1 MAVIRQK
8 TQIFNQPVGVVRA
21 DAGGAQVGE
30 AISNAASRISQLAY
44 REAAQNAEAAGK
56 KAAQSQPSDKIIAID
71 PTTNMPVAYTPPA
84 SFGTIA
90 ARSYQNMIDRR
101 FEESILSE
109 FAAKGSEFASSSSS
123 ADQYKSRISN
133 YIQEMYNSEGEATPY
148 SRYIEEAGKE
158 YVASTYASLA
168 KKQAEAAKKALINQ
182 QLMAGYLDEKKL
194 VNLIGAGASDEDIT
208 SLANS
213 LRSRYLDLKNTDSMT
228 FKQWRSA
235 NDRIDGLEGLYANNN
250 LIKIYSTLSPS
261 DQSLF
266 KLGLTNPNIMSSLAN
281 KLATFAPDV
290 IGSNDLEKLALEAKT
305 TTSIPTLLAGL
316 DSFASIADEYVEH
329 QSNKFLSEVGPTIS
343 ASFTVEDIKDI
354 ILNIDDLDVRQEVA
368 TELFT
373 NWVEKN
379 LDAAGKKASDI
390 DIISEALLDESSPDY
405 QAIAD
410 LIGGDQGESVATQ
423 IQGMTQEQRSNLATE
438 ISERRAALTRMESKA
453 DLEEEN
459 RLRQSLI
466 DFKDSTDLNASFQS
480 ALSSI
485 EASGLDEATQQTLI
499 TAAKENFALQS
510 RIKADRIQ
518 LSTVDLKELKDAIT
532 QEKTNLTGNAKQ
544 AYNLL
549 REAYKFDPASTS
561 AYLDRKLTAS
571 TNQNNRYINGVR
583 IDAIE
588 SNISDV
594 SPDEL
599 AFYDKQL
606 FEGVVITASNMFD
619 FPQIVDS
626 LNQGVVLPSAKVAL
640 ESALTSNNEEN
651 LNAGIQTFERYSN
664 SEAVTEDGR
673 RTDFD
678 IIRKNLSPESYA
690 LYSAISQSARAEGV
704 EPLAIALEFR
714 NYDGNIDADIK
725 TDLELPKNANIGRAL
740 DAYPMSDNYKKEILA
755 MLRMQKVRGNV
766 ITEDSISS
774 IIDSYTSSMRTDP
787 DVIGSYIGDNTV
799 YARNNFFA
807 DSEITAHREEITNLL
822 ADSGLFNDLL
832 KGGTALDS
840 AAAGFANIVGGNLLL
855 TSRAIVEEFTSGVG
869 ASEKLS
875 DRDRLRRGLQALN
888 IELSYKPVVSSFNQ
902 GQPMY
907 EVGYINDYGG
917 FEPIIVNDTALTL
930 EKPRVQADRKA
941 DMRFQSLNNL
951 QVAFKSDAPD
961 GSKVIAEINYKAT
974 LDHMT
979 EEMFLSDVNRIRRFN
994 KILGDDDMALNI
1006 FRAKKESYNALSNA
1020 LQIELTEPNQ

>member
-8 TQIFNQPVGVVRA
+8 TQIFNQPVGVVRT
-21 DAGGAQVGE
+21 DAGAAQVGQ
-30 AISNAASRISQLAY
+30 AISDAASRISQLAY
-44 REAAQNAEAAGK
+44 REAAINAEKAGQQ
-56 KAAQSQPSDKIIAID
+56 AAQSQPSDKIIAID
-71 PTTNMPVAYTPPA
+71 PDTNMPVAYAPPA
-84 SFGTIA
+84 SFGSIA

-101 FEESILSE
+101 FEESILDE
-109 FAAKGSEFASSSSS
+109 FALKGSEFAASSST
-123 ADQYKSRISN
+123 ADQYKTRITK

-148 SRYIEEAGKE
+148 SRYIQEAGSE

-168 KKQAEAAKKALINQ
+168 KKEAEAAKKALKDQ
-182 QLMAGYLDEKKL
+182 QLMSGYLDEKKL
-194 VNLIGAGASDEDIT
+194 ANLVASGGSNEEI
-208 SLANS
+208 LALSNS
-213 LRSRYLDLKNTDSMT
+213 LRAKYLDLKNTDNMT
-228 FKQWRSA
+228 FASWKSA
-235 NDRIDGLEGLYANNN
+235 NDRIDGLQGLSANNN
-250 LIKIYSTLSPS
+250 LVDIYSTLSPS
-261 DQSLF
+261 DQSMF
-266 KLGLTNPNIMSSLAN
+266 KLGLTNPTIMAQLADKIDNNSLED
-281 KLATFAPDV
+281 LA
-290 IGSNDLEKLALEAKT
+290 IEAKT

-316 DSFASIADEYVEH
+316 DSFASLSKEYVQNEV
-329 QSNKFLSEVGPTIS
+329 SNIVSELAPTIS
-343 ASFTVEDIKDI
+343 ASKTVADISTMILKIED
-354 ILNIDDLDVRQEVA
+354 DDVA
-368 TELFT
+368 EQVGTELFSI
-373 NWVEKN
+373 WIEKN
-379 LDAAGKKASDI
+379 LDVAGKKASDL
-390 DIISEALLDESSPDY
+390 DIIFEALQNEASPDY

-410 LIGGDQGESVATQ
+410 LIGGDRDEFGRSHGDIVAGM
-423 IQGMTQEQRSNLATE
+423 IQMMTQKQRSNLASE
-438 ISERRAALTRMESKA
+438 ISDRRAALSRMENAA
-453 DLEEEN
+453 DLEKEN

-466 DFKDSTDLNASFQS
+466 DFQNATDLNASFQS
-480 ALSSI
+480 ALSNI
-485 EASGLDEATQQTLI
+485 EASGLDETTQQTLI
-499 TAAKENFALQS
+499 TAARENFALQS
-510 RIKADRIQ
+510 RVRADRIQ
-518 LSTVDLKELKDAIT
+518 LTTVDLEELKDAVT
-532 QEKTNLTGNAKQ
+532 QEETNLTGNAKQ
-544 AYNLL
+544 AYELL

-561 AYLDRKLTAS
+561 AYLDRKLKAS

-606 FEGVVITASNMFD
+606 FEGVVMTASNMFD

-651 LNAGIQTFERYSN
+651 LNAGIQAFERYSN
-664 SEAVTEDGR
+664 LEAVTEDGR
-673 RTDFD
+673 RTGLD
-678 IIRKNLSPESYA
+678 IMRKNLSPESYA

-755 MLRMQKVRGNV
+755 MLRMQKVRGNI

-774 IIDSYTSSMRTDP
+774 IIDSYTSKMRTDP
-787 DVIGSYIGDNTV
+787 NVIGSYIGDSTV

-807 DSEITAHREEITNLL
+807 DSEITAHREKITDLL

-840 AAAGFANIVGGNLLL
+840 AAAGFANIFGGNLLL
-855 TSRAIVEEFTSGVG
+855 TSKAIVEEFTSGVG

-888 IELSYKPVVSSFNQ
+888 IELTYKPVVSSFNQ

-907 EVGYINDYGG
+907 ELGYINDYGG

-930 EKPRVQADRKA
+930 EKPRVQVDRKA

-951 QVAFKSDAPD
+951 QVAFKADAPAGD
-961 GSKVIAEINYKAT
+961 KVIAEITYKAT

-979 EEMFLSDVNRIRRFN
+979 EEMFLSDVNRIKRFN
-994 KILGDDDMALNI
+994 RILGDDDMALNI
-1006 FRAKKESYNALSNA
+1006 FRSKRKEYNALSNP
-1020 LQIELTEPNQ
+1020 LQIEMTEPNQ

>member
-1 MAVIRQK
+1 MAVIRQR
-8 TQIFNQPVGVVRA
+8 TQVFNQPVGVVRT
-21 DAGGAQVGE
+21 DAGSSQVGE
-30 AISNAASRISQLAY
+30 AISSAAVRISQLAY
-44 REAAQNAEAAGK
+44 REAAQNAEKAGQQAAK
-56 KAAQSQPSDKIIAID
+56 SQPSDKIIAID
-71 PTTNMPVAYTPPA
+71 PSTNMPVAYTPPA
-84 SFGTIA
+84 SFGSIA
-90 ARSYQNMIDRR
+90 AKSYQNMIDRR
-101 FEESILSE
+101 FEESILNE
-109 FAAKGSEFASSSSS
+109 FASKGSEFASSSQT
-123 ADQYKSRISN
+123 ADQYKTRMTN

-148 SRYIEEAGKE
+148 SRYIQEAGSE

-168 KKQAEAAKKALINQ
+168 KKQAEAAKKALKDQ
-182 QLMAGYLDEKKL
+182 QLMSGYLDERKL
-194 VNLIGAGASDEDIT
+194 ANLVSEGASNQDI
-208 SLANS
+208 LALSNS
-213 LRSRYLDLKNTDSMT
+213 IRAKYLDLKNTNNMT
-228 FKQWRSA
+228 FASWRSA
-235 NDRIDGLEGLYANNN
+235 NERIDGLQGLSANNN
-250 LIKIYSTLSPS
+250 LVNIYSTLSPS
-261 DQSLF
+261 DQSMF
-266 KLGLTNPNIMSSLAN
+266 KLGLTNPRIMSELADKIEHN
-281 KLATFAPDV
+281 
-290 IGSNDLEKLALEAKT
+290 NLEALAIEAKI
-305 TTSIPTLLAGL
+305 TTSIPTLIAGL
-316 DSFASIADEYVEH
+316 DSFASISEEYVKN
-329 QSNKFLSEVGPTIS
+329 QVSNIVSEFAPTIS
-343 ASFTVEDIKDI
+343 ASITVTDIQGMV
-354 ILNIDDLDVRQEVA
+354 LNIEDKDVQKEVA
-368 TELFT
+368 RELFT
-373 NWVEKN
+373 DWVEKN
-379 LDAAGKKASDI
+379 LDAAGKKSSDL
-390 DIISEALLDESSPDY
+390 DIMSEALQNEASPDY

-410 LIGGDQGESVATQ
+410 LIGGKQGESVASQ
-423 IQGMTQEQRSNLATE
+423 IQGMTQQQRSDLASE
-438 ISERRAALTRMESKA
+438 IIDRRAALSRMESAA
-453 DLEEEN
+453 DLKKEN
-459 RLRQSLI
+459 RLRQSIL
-466 DFKDSTDLNASFQS
+466 DSFELEADLNTSFQS
-480 ALSSI
+480 VLSNI
-485 EASGLDEATQQTLI
+485 EISGLDETTQQTLRNV
-499 TAAKENFALQS
+499 ARENFAFQS
-510 RIKADRIQ
+510 RVRADRIQ
-518 LSTVDLKELKDAIT
+518 LTTLDLEELKDAIT

-544 AYNLL
+544 AYELL

-588 SNISDV
+588 SNLADV

-606 FEGVVITASNMFD
+606 FGDVIVTASNMFD
-619 FPQIVDS
+619 FPQIVDG

-651 LNAGIQTFERYSN
+651 LNAGIQAFERYSN
-664 SEAVTEDGR
+664 LEAVTEDGR
-673 RTDFD
+673 RTGLD
-678 IIRKNLSPESYA
+678 IMRKNLSPESYA

-740 DAYPMSDNYKKEILA
+740 DAYPMSANYKKEILA

-774 IIDSYTSSMRTDP
+774 IIDSYTSKMRTDP
-787 DVIGSYIGDNTV
+787 NVIGSYIGDNTV

-807 DSEITAHREEITNLL
+807 DSEITAHREEITNLI

-840 AAAGFANIVGGNLLL
+840 AAAGFANIIGGNLLL

-869 ASEKLS
+869 ASEKLN

-888 IELSYKPVVSSFNQ
+888 IELSYKPVVSAFNQ

-917 FEPIIVNDTALTL
+917 FEPIIVNDIALTL
-930 EKPRVQADRKA
+930 EKPQIQVDRKA

-951 QVAFKSDAPD
+951 QVAFKSDAPA

-979 EEMFLSDVNRIRRFN
+979 EEVFLSDVNRIRRFN

-1006 FRAKKESYNALSNA
+1006 FRSKRKEYNALSNPW
-1020 LQIELTEPNQ
+1020 QIEMTEPNQ

>member
-8 TQIFNQPVGVVRA
+8 TQVFNQSVGVVRT
-21 DAGGAQVGE
+21 DAGAAQVGQ
-30 AISNAASRISQLAY
+30 AISNTASRISQLAY
-44 REAAQNAEAAGK
+44 REAAINAEKAGQQAA
-56 KAAQSQPSDKIIAID
+56 KAQPSDKLIVID
-71 PTTNMPVAYTPPA
+71 PDTNMPVAYTPPA
-84 SFGTIA
+84 SFGSIA

-101 FEESILSE
+101 FEEAILNE
-109 FAAKGSEFASSSSS
+109 FASKGSEFASSSST
-123 ADQYKSRISN
+123 ADQYKNRMTN
-133 YIQEMYNSEGEATPY
+133 YIQEMYNSEGEATAY
-148 SRYIEEAGKE
+148 STYIKEAGSE

-168 KKQAEAAKKALINQ
+168 KKQAEAAKKALTNQ
-182 QLMAGYLDEKKL
+182 QLMSGYLDEKKL
-194 VNLIGAGASDEDIT
+194 ANLIAAGGSDEDILGL
-208 SLANS
+208 SNS
-213 LRSRYLDLKNTDSMT
+213 LRAKYLDLKNTNSMT
-228 FKQWRSA
+228 FASWKSA
-235 NDRIDGLEGLYANNN
+235 NDRIDGLQGLSANNN
-250 LIKIYSTLSPS
+250 LIDIYSTLSS
-261 DQSLF
+261 SEQSMF
-266 KLGLTNPNIMSSLAN
+266 KLGLTNPTIMARLADKIDN
-281 KLATFAPDV
+281 NNLEALAVA
-290 IGSNDLEKLALEAKT
+290 AKT

-316 DSFASIADEYVEH
+316 DSFASISEEYVE
-329 QSNKFLSEVGPTIS
+329 SEVGNYISELAPTIS
-343 ASFTVEDIKDI
+343 ASITVEDIQGMV
-354 ILNIDDLDVRQEVA
+354 LNIEDKDVQKEV
-368 TELFT
+368 TRELFT
-373 NWVEKN
+373 DWIEKN
-379 LDAAGKKASDI
+379 LDAAGKKSSDL
-390 DIISEALLDESSPDY
+390 DIMSEALQNEASPDY

-410 LIGGDQGESVATQ
+410 LIGGTQGESVASQ
-423 IQGMTQEQRSNLATE
+423 IQGMTQQQRSDLASE
-438 ISERRAALTRMESKA
+438 ISDRRAALSRMEGVA
-453 DLEEEN
+453 DLEKEN

-466 DFKDSTDLNASFQS
+466 DFQKSTDLNASFQS
-480 ALSSI
+480 ALSNI
-485 EASGLDEATQQTLI
+485 EASGLDETTQQTLI
-499 TAAKENFALQS
+499 TLARQNFALQT
-510 RIKADRIQ
+510 RVRADKIQ
-518 LSTVDLKELKDAIT
+518 LTTVDLEELEDAIT
-532 QEKTNLTGNAKQ
+532 QEETNLTGNAKD
-544 AYNLL
+544 AYDLL

-561 AYLDRKLTAS
+561 VYLEKRLKAA

-588 SNISDV
+588 SNLADV

-606 FEGVVITASNMFD
+606 FGDVIVTARTMFD
-619 FPQIVDS
+619 FPQIVDG
-626 LNQGVVLPSAKVAL
+626 LNQGVVLPSARVAL
-640 ESALTSNNEEN
+640 ESALTSNNEDN
-651 LNAGIQTFERYSN
+651 LNAGIQTFERYSDL
-664 SEAVTEDGR
+664 EAVTEDGR
-673 RTDFD
+673 RTGLD
-678 IIRKNLSPESYA
+678 IMRKNLSPESYA

-740 DAYPMSDNYKKEILA
+740 DAYPMSANYKKEILA

-774 IIDSYTSSMRTDP
+774 IIDGYTSNMQTDSN
-787 DVIGSYIGDNTV
+787 VIGSYIGDSTV

-807 DSEITAHREEITNLL
+807 DSEITMHREEVTNLI

-840 AAAGFANIVGGNLLL
+840 AAAGFANIIGGNLLL

-951 QVAFKSDAPD
+951 QTAVKADAPA
-961 GSKVIAEINYKAT
+961 GSKAIAEINYIAT

-979 EEMFLSDVNRIRRFN
+979 EEMFLSDVGKMREYN
-994 KILGDDDMALNI
+994 KIFGEDDMALNI
-1006 FRAKKESYNALSNA
+1006 FRTKRESYNSLSNA
-1020 LQIELTEPNQ
+1020 LQIEMTEPNQ

>member
-1 MAVIRQK
+1 MAVIRQR
-8 TQIFNQPVGVVRA
+8 TQVFNKPVGVVRA
-21 DAGGAQVGE
+21 DAGAAQIGN
-30 AISNAASRISQLAY
+30 AISSAASRISQLAY
-44 REAAQNAEAAGK
+44 REAAINAEIAGQAAAK
-56 KAAQSQPSDKIIAID
+56 SQPSDKIIAINPD
-71 PTTNMPVAYTPPA
+71 TNMPEAYTPPA

-101 FEESILSE
+101 FEESILNE
-109 FAAKGSEFASSSSS
+109 FATRGSEFAKSSTT
-123 ADQYKSRISN
+123 ADQYKNRMSK
-133 YIQEMYNSEGEATPY
+133 YIEEMYNAEGEATPY
-148 SRYIEEAGKE
+148 SRYIQEAGSE
-158 YVASTYASLA
+158 YVASTYSALA
-168 KKQAEAAKKALINQ
+168 KKQAEAAKKALKNQ
-182 QLMAGYLDEKKL
+182 QLMSGYLDEKKL
-194 VNLIGAGASDEDIT
+194 ANLIAAGGSDEDI
-208 SLANS
+208 LALSSS
-213 LRSRYLDLKNTDSMT
+213 LRAKYLDLRNTNNMT
-228 FKQWRSA
+228 FASWKSA
-235 NDRIDGLEGLYANNN
+235 NDRIDGLQGLSANNN
-250 LIKIYSTLSPS
+250 LIDIYSTLSPS
-261 DQSLF
+261 DQSMF
-266 KLGLTNPNIMSSLAN
+266 KLGLTSPSIMARLADKIDN
-281 KLATFAPDV
+281 NNLEALAVA
-290 IGSNDLEKLALEAKT
+290 AKT

-316 DSFASIADEYVEH
+316 DSFASLSEEYVE
-329 QSNKFLSEVGPTIS
+329 NEVGNIISELAPTIS
-343 ASFTVEDIKDI
+343 ASTTVDDISAMILKIED
-354 ILNIDDLDVRQEVA
+354 DDVA
-368 TELFT
+368 EQVGTELFSD
-373 NWVEKN
+373 WIEKN
-379 LDAAGKKASDI
+379 LDVAGKTASDL
-390 DIISEALLDESSPDY
+390 DIISEALQNEASPDY

-410 LIGGDQGESVATQ
+410 LIGGDRDAFGRSHGDIVAGM
-423 IQGMTQEQRSNLATE
+423 IQTMTQKQRSNLASE
-438 ISERRAALTRMESKA
+438 ISDRRAALSRMEGVA
-453 DLEEEN
+453 DLEKEN

-466 DFKDSTDLNASFQS
+466 DFQNATNLNASFQS
-480 ALSSI
+480 ALSNI
-485 EASGLDEATQQTLI
+485 EASGLDETTQQTLI
-499 TAAKENFALQS
+499 TAARENFALQS
-510 RIKADRIQ
+510 RVRADRIQ
-518 LSTVDLKELKDAIT
+518 LTTVDLEELKDAVT
-532 QEKTNLTGNAKQ
+532 QEETNLTGNAKQ
-544 AYNLL
+544 AYDLL

-561 AYLDRKLTAS
+561 AYLDRKLKAS

-606 FEGVVITASNMFD
+606 FGDVIVTASNMFD
-619 FPQIVDS
+619 FPQIVDG

-651 LNAGIQTFERYSN
+651 LNAGIQAFERYSN
-664 SEAVTEDGR
+664 LEAVTEDGR
-673 RTDFD
+673 RTTLD
-678 IIRKNLSPESYA
+678 IMRKNLSPESYA

-740 DAYPMSDNYKKEILA
+740 DAYPMSANYKKEILA

-774 IIDSYTSSMRTDP
+774 IIDSYTSKMRTDP
-787 DVIGSYIGDNTV
+787 NVIGSYIGDSTV
-799 YARNNFFA
+799 YSRNNFFA
-807 DSEITAHREEITNLL
+807 DSEITAHREEITDLL

-869 ASEKLS
+869 ASEELS

-951 QVAFKSDAPD
+951 QTAVKADAPA
-961 GSKVIAEINYKAT
+961 GSKAIAEINYIAT
-974 LDHMT
+974 LNHMT
-979 EEMFLSDVNRIRRFN
+979 EEMFLSDSSKMREYN
-994 KILGDDDMALNI
+994 KIFGEDDMALNI
-1006 FRAKKESYNALSNA
+1006 FRTKKESYNALSNA

>member
-21 DAGGAQVGE
+21 DAGSAQVGQ

-44 REAAQNAEAAGK
+44 REAAINAEKAGQQ
-56 KAAQSQPSDKIIAID
+56 AAQSQPSDKIIAID
-71 PTTNMPVAYTPPA
+71 PDTNMPVAYTPPA

-101 FEESILSE
+101 FEESILNE
-109 FAAKGSEFASSSSS
+109 FALKGSEFAASSST
-123 ADQYKSRISN
+123 ADQYKTRITK

-148 SRYIEEAGKE
+148 SRYIQEAGSE

-168 KKQAEAAKKALINQ
+168 KKEAEAVKKALKDQ
-182 QLMAGYLDEKKL
+182 QLMSGYLDEKKL
-194 VNLIGAGASDEDIT
+194 ANLVSEGASNQDILA
-208 SLANS
+208 LANS
-213 LRSRYLDLKNTDSMT
+213 IRAKYLDLKNTDNMT
-228 FKQWRSA
+228 FASWRSA
-235 NDRIDGLEGLYANNN
+235 NERIDGLQGLSANNN
-250 LIKIYSTLSPS
+250 LVDIYSTLSAS
-261 DQSLF
+261 DQSMF
-266 KLGLTNPNIMSSLAN
+266 KLGLTNPRIMSELADKIEHN
-281 KLATFAPDV
+281 
-290 IGSNDLEKLALEAKT
+290 NLEALAIEAKM
-305 TTSIPTLLAGL
+305 TTSIPTLIAGL
-316 DSFASIADEYVEH
+316 DSFASISEEYVEN
-329 QSNKFLSEVGPTIS
+329 QVSNIVSEFAPTIS
-343 ASFTVEDIKDI
+343 ASITVADIQNMV
-354 ILNIDDLDVRQEVA
+354 LNIEDKDVQQEV
-368 TELFT
+368 TRELFT

-379 LDAAGKKASDI
+379 LDAAGKKSSDL
-390 DIISEALLDESSPDY
+390 DIISEALQNEASPNY

-410 LIGGDQGESVATQ
+410 LIGGTQGESVASQ
-423 IQGMTQEQRSNLATE
+423 IQGMTQQQRSDLATE
-438 ISERRAALTRMESKA
+438 ISDRRAALFRMENAA
-453 DLEEEN
+453 DLEKEN

-466 DFKDSTDLNASFQS
+466 DFQNATDLNASFQS
-480 ALSSI
+480 ALLNI
-485 EASGLDEATQQTLI
+485 EASGLDETTQQTLI
-499 TAAKENFALQS
+499 TAARENFALQS
-510 RIKADRIQ
+510 RVRADRIQ
-518 LSTVDLKELKDAIT
+518 LTTVDLEELKDAVT
-532 QEKTNLTGNAKQ
+532 QEETNLTGNAKQ
-544 AYNLL
+544 AYDLL

-561 AYLDRKLTAS
+561 AYLDKKVKAS
-571 TNQNNRYINGVR
+571 MNQNNRYINGVR

-588 SNISDV
+588 SNLSDV

-606 FEGVVITASNMFD
+606 FGDVIVTAGNMFD
-619 FPQIVDS
+619 FSQIVDG

-640 ESALTSNNEEN
+640 ESALTSNNEDN
-651 LNAGIQTFERYSN
+651 LNAGIQAFERYSN
-664 SEAVTEDGR
+664 IEAVTEDGR
-673 RTDFD
+673 RTGLD
-678 IIRKNLSPESYA
+678 IMRKNLSPESYA

-714 NYDGNIDADIK
+714 NYDGNIDSDIK
-725 TDLELPKNANIGRAL
+725 ADLDLSKNANIGRAL
-740 DAYPMSDNYKKEILA
+740 DAYPMSANYKKEILA

-774 IIDSYTSSMRTDP
+774 IIDSYTSKMRTDP
-787 DVIGSYIGDNTV
+787 NVIGSYIGDSTV
-799 YARNNFFA
+799 YARNNFFS
-807 DSEITAHREEITNLL
+807 DSEITAHREQVTDLI

-840 AAAGFANIVGGNLLL
+840 AAAGFANIIGGNLLL
-855 TSRAIVEEFTSGVG
+855 TSKAIVEEFTSGVG
-869 ASEKLS
+869 ASEELS

-888 IELSYKPVVSSFNQ
+888 IELIYKPVVSSFNQ

-951 QVAFKSDAPD
+951 QVAFKADAPAGD
-961 GSKVIAEINYKAT
+961 KVIAEITYKAT

-994 KILGDDDMALNI
+994 RILGDDNMVLNI
-1006 FRAKKESYNALSNA
+1006 FREKRKEYNALSNA

>member
-8 TQIFNQPVGVVRA
+8 TQVFNQPVGVVRA
-21 DAGGAQVGE
+21 DAGAAQVGQ
-30 AISNAASRISQLAY
+30 AISNTASRISQLAY
-44 REAAQNAEAAGK
+44 REAAINAEKAGQQAA
-56 KAAQSQPSDKIIAID
+56 KAQPSDKLIAID
-71 PTTNMPVAYTPPA
+71 PDTNMPVAYTPPA
-84 SFGTIA
+84 SFGSIA

-101 FEESILSE
+101 FEEAILNE
-109 FAAKGSEFASSSSS
+109 FASKGSEFASSSST
-123 ADQYKSRISN
+123 ADQYKTRMTN
-133 YIQEMYNSEGEATPY
+133 YIQEMYNSEGEATAY
-148 SRYIEEAGKE
+148 STYIKEAGSE

-168 KKQAEAAKKALINQ
+168 KKQAEAAKKALTNQ
-182 QLMAGYLDEKKL
+182 QLMSGYLDEKKL
-194 VNLIGAGASDEDIT
+194 ANLIAAGGSDEDI
-208 SLANS
+208 LALSSS
-213 LRSRYLDLKNTDSMT
+213 LRAKYLDLKNTNSMT
-228 FKQWRSA
+228 FSSWKSA
-235 NDRIDGLEGLYANNN
+235 NDRIDGLQGLSANNN
-250 LIKIYSTLSPS
+250 LIDIYSTLSS
-261 DQSLF
+261 SEQSMF
-266 KLGLTNPNIMSSLAN
+266 KLGLTNPSIMARLADKIDN
-281 KLATFAPDV
+281 
-290 IGSNDLEKLALEAKT
+290 NNLEALVVAAKT

-316 DSFASIADEYVEH
+316 DSFASLSEEYVENEV
-329 QSNKFLSEVGPTIS
+329 SNIISELGPTIS
-343 ASFTVEDIKDI
+343 ASITVADIQGMV
-354 ILNIDDLDVRQEVA
+354 LNIEDKDVQNEV
-368 TELFT
+368 TRELFT
-373 NWVEKN
+373 DWVEKN
-379 LDAAGKKASDI
+379 LDAAGKKSSDL
-390 DIISEALLDESSPDY
+390 DIMSEALQNEASPDY

-410 LIGGDQGESVATQ
+410 LIGGTQGESVASQ
-423 IQGMTQEQRSNLATE
+423 IQGMTQQQRSDLASE
-438 ISERRAALTRMESKA
+438 ISDRRAALSRMEGVA
-453 DLEEEN
+453 DLEKEN

-466 DFKDSTDLNASFQS
+466 DFQNATDLNASFQS
-480 ALSSI
+480 ALSNI
-485 EASGLDEATQQTLI
+485 EASGLDETTQQTLI
-499 TAAKENFALQS
+499 TAARENFALQS
-510 RIKADRIQ
+510 RVRADRIQ
-518 LSTVDLKELKDAIT
+518 LTTVDLEELKDAIT
-532 QEKTNLTGNAKQ
+532 QEETNLTGNAKE
-544 AYNLL
+544 AYDLL

-588 SNISDV
+588 SNLSDV

-606 FEGVVITASNMFD
+606 FGDVVITAGTMFD
-619 FPQIVDS
+619 FPQIVDG

-640 ESALTSNNEEN
+640 ESALTSNNEDN

-664 SEAVTEDGR
+664 LEAVTEDGR
-673 RTDFD
+673 RTGLD
-678 IIRKNLSPESYA
+678 IMRKNLSPESYA

-725 TDLELPKNANIGRAL
+725 IDLELPKNANIGRAL

-774 IIDSYTSSMRTDP
+774 IIDSYTSKMRTDP
-787 DVIGSYIGDNTV
+787 NVIGSYIGDSTV

-807 DSEITAHREEITNLL
+807 DSEITAHREEITNLI

-840 AAAGFANIVGGNLLL
+840 AAAGFANIIGGNLLL

-869 ASEKLS
+869 ASEELS

-951 QVAFKSDAPD
+951 QVAFKSDAPA

-979 EEMFLSDVNRIRRFN
+979 EEVFLSDVNRIRRFN

-1006 FRAKKESYNALSNA
+1006 FRSKRKEYNALSNPW
-1020 LQIELTEPNQ
+1020 QIEMTEPNQ

>member
-8 TQIFNQPVGVVRA
+8 TQVFNQPVGVVRA
-21 DAGGAQVGE
+21 DAGAAQVGQ
-30 AISNAASRISQLAY
+30 AISNTASRISQLAY
-44 REAAQNAEAAGK
+44 REAAINAEKAGQQAA
-56 KAAQSQPSDKIIAID
+56 KAQPSDKLIAID
-71 PTTNMPVAYTPPA
+71 PDTNMPVAYTPPA
-84 SFGTIA
+84 SFGSIA
-90 ARSYQNMIDRR
+90 ARSYQNVIDRR
-101 FEESILSE
+101 FEEAILNE
-109 FAAKGSEFASSSSS
+109 FASKGSEFASSSST
-123 ADQYKSRISN
+123 ADQYKTRMTN
-133 YIQEMYNSEGEATPY
+133 YIQEMYNSEGEATAY
-148 SRYIEEAGKE
+148 STYIKEAGSE

-168 KKQAEAAKKALINQ
+168 KKQAEAAKKALTNQ
-182 QLMAGYLDEKKL
+182 QLMSGYLDEKKL
-194 VNLIGAGASDEDIT
+194 ANLIAAGGSDEDI
-208 SLANS
+208 LALSSS
-213 LRSRYLDLKNTDSMT
+213 LRAKYLDLKNTNSMT
-228 FKQWRSA
+228 FSSWKSA
-235 NDRIDGLEGLYANNN
+235 NDRIDGLQGLSANNN
-250 LIKIYSTLSPS
+250 LIDIYSTLSS
-261 DQSLF
+261 SEQSMF
-266 KLGLTNPNIMSSLAN
+266 KLGLTNPSIMARLADKIDN
-281 KLATFAPDV
+281 
-290 IGSNDLEKLALEAKT
+290 NNLEALVVAAKT

-316 DSFASIADEYVEH
+316 DSFASLSEEYVENEV
-329 QSNKFLSEVGPTIS
+329 SNIISELGPTIS
-343 ASFTVEDIKDI
+343 ASITVADIQGMV
-354 ILNIDDLDVRQEVA
+354 LNIEDKDVQNEV
-368 TELFT
+368 TKELFT
-373 NWVEKN
+373 DWVEKN
-379 LDAAGKKASDI
+379 LDAAGKKSSDL
-390 DIISEALLDESSPDY
+390 DIMSEALQNEASPDY

-410 LIGGDQGESVATQ
+410 LIGGTQGESVASQ
-423 IQGMTQEQRSNLATE
+423 IQGMTQQQRSDLASE
-438 ISERRAALTRMESKA
+438 ISDRRAALSRMEGVA
-453 DLEEEN
+453 DLEKEN

-466 DFKDSTDLNASFQS
+466 DFQNATDLNASFQS
-480 ALSSI
+480 ALSNI
-485 EASGLDEATQQTLI
+485 EASGLDETTQQTLI
-499 TAAKENFALQS
+499 TAARENFALQS
-510 RIKADRIQ
+510 RVRADRIQ
-518 LSTVDLKELKDAIT
+518 LTTVDLEELKDAIT
-532 QEKTNLTGNAKQ
+532 QEETNLTGNAKE
-544 AYNLL
+544 AYDLL

-588 SNISDV
+588 SNLSDV

-606 FEGVVITASNMFD
+606 FGDVVITAGTMFD
-619 FPQIVDS
+619 FPQIVDG

-640 ESALTSNNEEN
+640 ESALTSNNEDN

-664 SEAVTEDGR
+664 LEAVTEDGR
-673 RTDFD
+673 RTGLD
-678 IIRKNLSPESYA
+678 IMRKNLSPESYA

-725 TDLELPKNANIGRAL
+725 IDLELPKNANIGRAL

-774 IIDSYTSSMRTDP
+774 IIDSYTSKMRTDP
-787 DVIGSYIGDNTV
+787 NVIGSYIGDSTV

-807 DSEITAHREEITNLL
+807 DSEITAHREEITNLI

-840 AAAGFANIVGGNLLL
+840 AAAGFANIIGGNLLL

-869 ASEKLS
+869 ASEELS

-951 QVAFKSDAPD
+951 QVAFKSDAPA

-979 EEMFLSDVNRIRRFN
+979 EEVFLSDVNRIRRFN

-1006 FRAKKESYNALSNA
+1006 FRSKRKEYNALSNPW
-1020 LQIELTEPNQ
+1020 QIEMTEPNQ

>member
-8 TQIFNQPVGVVRA
+8 TQVFNQPVGVVRA
-21 DAGGAQVGE
+21 DAGAAQVGQ
-30 AISNAASRISQLAY
+30 AISNTASRISQLAY
-44 REAAQNAEAAGK
+44 REAAINAEKAGQQAA
-56 KAAQSQPSDKIIAID
+56 KAQPSDKLIAID
-71 PTTNMPVAYTPPA
+71 PDTNMPVAYTPPA
-84 SFGTIA
+84 SFGSIA

-101 FEESILSE
+101 FEEAILNE
-109 FAAKGSEFASSSSS
+109 FASKGSEFASSSST
-123 ADQYKSRISN
+123 ADQYKNRMTN
-133 YIQEMYNSEGEATPY
+133 YIQEMYNSEGEATAY
-148 SRYIEEAGKE
+148 STYIKEAGSE

-168 KKQAEAAKKALINQ
+168 KKQAEAAKKALTNQ
-182 QLMAGYLDEKKL
+182 QLMSGYLDEKKL
-194 VNLIGAGASDEDIT
+194 ANLIAAGGSDEDI
-208 SLANS
+208 LALSSS
-213 LRSRYLDLKNTDSMT
+213 LRAKYLDLKNTNSMT
-228 FKQWRSA
+228 FASWKSA
-235 NDRIDGLEGLYANNN
+235 NDRIDGLQGLSANNN
-250 LIKIYSTLSPS
+250 LIDIYSTLSS
-261 DQSLF
+261 SEQSMF
-266 KLGLTNPNIMSSLAN
+266 KLGLTSPTIMARLADKIDN
-281 KLATFAPDV
+281 NNLEALAVA
-290 IGSNDLEKLALEAKT
+290 AKT

-316 DSFASIADEYVEH
+316 DSFSSISEEYVE
-329 QSNKFLSEVGPTIS
+329 SEINNYISELAPTIS
-343 ASFTVEDIKDI
+343 ASITVADIQGMV
-354 ILNIDDLDVRQEVA
+354 LNIEDKDVQKEV
-368 TELFT
+368 TRELFT
-373 NWVEKN
+373 DWVEKN
-379 LDAAGKKASDI
+379 LDAAGKKSSDL
-390 DIISEALLDESSPDY
+390 DIMSEALQNEASPDY

-410 LIGGDQGESVATQ
+410 LIGGTQGESVASQ
-423 IQGMTQEQRSNLATE
+423 IQGMTQQQRSDLATE
-438 ISERRAALTRMESKA
+438 ISDRRAALSRMEGVA
-453 DLEEEN
+453 DLEKEN

-466 DFKDSTDLNASFQS
+466 DFQKATDLNASFQS
-480 ALSSI
+480 ALSNI
-485 EASGLDEATQQTLI
+485 EASGLDETTQQTLI
-499 TAAKENFALQS
+499 TAARENFALQS
-510 RIKADRIQ
+510 RVRADRIQ
-518 LSTVDLKELKDAIT
+518 LTTVDLKELKDAIT
-532 QEKTNLTGNAKQ
+532 QEETNLTGNAKE
-544 AYNLL
+544 AYDLL
-549 REAYKFDPASTS
+549 REAYKFDSASTS

-588 SNISDV
+588 SNLADV

-606 FEGVVITASNMFD
+606 FGDVIVTAGTMFD
-619 FPQIVDS
+619 FPQIVDG

-640 ESALTSNNEEN
+640 ESALTSNNEDN

-664 SEAVTEDGR
+664 LEAVTEDGR
-673 RTDFD
+673 RTNLD
-678 IIRKNLSPESYA
+678 IMRKNLSPESYA

-725 TDLELPKNANIGRAL
+725 ADLDLSKNANIGRAL
-740 DAYPMSDNYKKEILA
+740 DAYPMSANYKKEILA

-774 IIDSYTSSMRTDP
+774 IIDSYTSKMRTDP
-787 DVIGSYIGDNTV
+787 NVIGSYIGDSTV

-807 DSEITAHREEITNLL
+807 DSEITAHREEVTNLI

-840 AAAGFANIVGGNLLL
+840 AAAGFANIIGGNLLL

-917 FEPIIVNDTALTL
+917 FEPIIVNDTVLTL
-930 EKPRVQADRKA
+930 EKPQIQVDRKA

-951 QVAFKSDAPD
+951 QTAVKADAPA
-961 GSKVIAEINYKAT
+961 GSKAIAEINYIAT

-979 EEMFLSDVNRIRRFN
+979 EEMFLSDVGKMREYN
-994 KILGDDDMALNI
+994 KIFGEDDMALNI
-1006 FRAKKESYNALSNA
+1006 FRTKRESYNSLSNA
-1020 LQIELTEPNQ
+1020 LQIEMTEPNQ

>member
-90 ARSYQNMIDRR
+90 SRSYQNMIDRR

-194 VNLIGAGASDEDIT
+194 VNLIGAGASNEDIT

-213 LRSRYLDLKNTDSMT
+213 LRSRYLDLKVTDSMT

-250 LIKIYSTLSPS
+250 LIDIYSTLSPS

-266 KLGLTNPNIMSSLAN
+266 KLGLTKPNIMSSLAN
-281 KLATFAPDV
+281 K
-290 IGSNDLEKLALEAKT
+290 IGSNNLETLALEAKT

-316 DSFASIADEYVEH
+316 DSFASIADEYVENETN
-329 QSNKFLSEVGPTIS
+329 SILSEVGPTIS
-343 ASFTVEDIKDI
+343 ASTSVKDI
-354 ILNIDDLDVRQEVA
+354 DGIGLKIEDESVQKEVMS
-368 TELFT
+368 ELLAK
-373 NWVEKN
+373 WVEKN

-410 LIGGDQGESVATQ
+410 LIGGNQGKSVAKQ

-438 ISERRAALTRMESKA
+438 ISERRATLSRMESKA
-453 DLEEEN
+453 DLQEDN

-466 DFKDSTDLNASFQS
+466 DFQNATDLNASFQS
-480 ALSSI
+480 ALSNI
-485 EASGLDEATQQTLI
+485 ESSTLDEVKQQTLI
-499 TAAKENFALQS
+499 GLARQNFAEQS
-510 RIKADRIQ
+510 RIRVDRIK
-518 LSTVDLKELKDAIT
+518 LSKTDIQNLKNAVT
-532 QEKTNLTGNAKQ
+532 QEKTDLKGNAKE
-544 AYNLL
+544 AYDLL
-549 REAYKFDPASTS
+549 REAYKFDASSTS
-561 AYLDRKLTAS
+561 AYLDRKLQAVTE
-571 TNQNNRYINGVR
+571 QNNRYITGMKM
-583 IDAIE
+583 DAIQ
-588 SNISDV
+588 SNIS
-594 SPDEL
+594 
-599 AFYDKQL
+599 
-606 FEGVVITASNMFD
+606 TASPNDLAEYDSYLFKDEVVTAGNMLE
-619 FPQIVDS
+619 FPQIVDA
-626 LNQGVVLPSAKVAL
+626 LNQGVVLPSAKIAMQ
-640 ESALTSNNEEN
+640 SALTSNSEDVLNNAIQVFDKFSN
-651 LNAGIQTFERYSN
+651 L
-664 SEAVTEDGR
+664 EATTEDGR
-673 RTDFD
+673 RTDLD
-678 IIRKNLSPESYA
+678 IMRKNLSPETYA
-690 LYSAISQSARAEGV
+690 VYSAINQSARAEGV
-704 EPLAIALEFR
+704 EPLSIALEFR
-714 NYDGNIDADIK
+714 NYDGNVDNDIK
-725 TDLELPKNANIGRAL
+725 ADLDLSKSASINRVL
-740 DAYPMSDNYKKEILA
+740 DTYPMSGNYKKEILA
-755 MLRMQKVRGNV
+755 MLRMQRVRGNV
-766 ITEDSISS
+766 ITEDLISS
-774 IIDSYTSSMRTDP
+774 TIDSYTSNMKTDP
-787 DVIGSYIGDNTV
+787 NVIGSYIGDSTV
-799 YARNNFFA
+799 YARNNFFF
-807 DSEITAHREEITNLL
+807 DSEIIANREEVTNLI

-840 AAAGFANIVGGNLLL
+840 AAAGFANIIGGNLLL
-855 TSRAIVEEFTSGVG
+855 TSKAIVEEFTSGVG

-888 IELSYKPVVSSFNQ
+888 IELSYKPVVSAFNQ

-907 EVGYINDYGG
+907 EVGYINDFGG
-917 FEPIIVNDTALTL
+917 FDPIIINDEVLTL
-930 EKPRVQADRKA
+930 EKPRVQANQKSDL
-941 DMRFQSLNNL
+941 RFQSLNNL
-951 QVAFKSDAPD
+951 QVAFNSDAPA

-974 LDHMT
+974 LEHMT

-994 KILGDDDMALNI
+994 KILGDNDMALNI
-1006 FRAKKESYNALSNA
+1006 FKQKRKEYNALSNA
-1020 LQIELTEPNQ
+1020 LQIEMTEPIQ

>member
-30 AISNAASRISQLAY
+30 AISNAAVRISQLAY
-44 REAAQNAEAAGK
+44 REAVQNAEAAGK

-123 ADQYKSRISN
+123 ADQYKSRISL

-148 SRYIEEAGKE
+148 SRYIKEAGEE

-194 VNLIGAGASDEDIT
+194 VNLIGAGASNEDIT

-213 LRSRYLDLKNTDSMT
+213 LRARYLDLKDTDSMT

-250 LIKIYSTLSPS
+250 LIDIYSTLSPS

-266 KLGLTNPNIMSSLAN
+266 KLGLTNPTIMAQLADKIDNNSLEA
-281 KLATFAPDV
+281 LA
-290 IGSNDLEKLALEAKT
+290 IEAKT

-316 DSFASIADEYVEH
+316 DSFASLSEEYVDN
-329 QSNKFLSEVGPTIS
+329 QVANYISEFAPTIS
-343 ASFTVEDIKDI
+343 ASTTADDISRIIIGIED
-354 ILNIDDLDVRQEVA
+354 DDVA
-368 TELFT
+368 EKVGTELFA
-373 NWVEKN
+373 NWIEKN
-379 LDAAGKKASDI
+379 LDVAGKKASDL
-390 DIISEALLDESSPDY
+390 DIISEALQNEASPDY
-405 QAIAD
+405 QTIAN
-410 LIGGDQGESVATQ
+410 LIGGDRDGFGRSHGDIVAGM
-423 IQGMTQEQRSNLATE
+423 IQTMTQKQRSNLATE
-438 ISERRAALTRMESKA
+438 ISDRRAALSRMESKA
-453 DLEEEN
+453 DLEKEN
-459 RLRQSLI
+459 ELRQSLI
-466 DFKDSTDLNASFQS
+466 RFKNSTDLNVSFQS
-480 ALSSI
+480 ALWNI
-485 EASGLDEATQQTLI
+485 ETSGLDETTQQTLI
-499 TAAKENFALQS
+499 SAAKENFALAS
-510 RIKADRIQ
+510 RIQADRIQ
-518 LSTVDLKELKDAIT
+518 LSTIDLTELKDAIT

-544 AYNLL
+544 AYDLL

-571 TNQNNRYINGVR
+571 RNQNNRYINGVR

-606 FEGVVITASNMFD
+606 FEDVVITASNMFD

-651 LNAGIQTFERYSN
+651 LNVAIQTFERFSD
-664 SEAVTEDGR
+664 SEGITEDGR
-673 RTDFD
+673 RADFD
-678 IIRKNLSPESYA
+678 IMRKSLSPESYA

-714 NYDGNIDADIK
+714 TYDGNIDSDIK
-725 TDLELPKNANIGRAL
+725 IDLELSKSAKIGRAL
-740 DAYPMSDNYKKEILA
+740 DAYPMSNNYKKEILA

-774 IIDSYTSSMRTDP
+774 IIDSYTSKMRTDP
-787 DVIGSYIGDNTV
+787 NVIGSYIGDSTV
-799 YARNNFFA
+799 YARNNFFS
-807 DSEITAHREEITNLL
+807 DSEIIAHREEITDLL

-832 KGGTALDS
+832 GGGTALDS
-840 AAAGFANIVGGNLLL
+840 AAAGFANFIGGNLLI
-855 TSRAIVEEFTSGVG
+855 TSRAIVEQFTSGVG

-888 IELSYKPVVSSFNQ
+888 IELKYKPVVSAFNQ

-907 EVGYINDYGG
+907 EVGYINTYGG
-917 FEPIIVNDTALTL
+917 FEEILLNDTALTL

-951 QVAFKSDAPD
+951 QVAFNSDAPA
-961 GSKVIAEINYKAT
+961 GNKVIAEINYKAT

-979 EEMFLSDVNRIRRFN
+979 EEVFLSDVNRIRRFN
-994 KILGDDDMALNI
+994 RILGDDDMALNI
-1006 FRAKKESYNALSNA
+1006 FRSKRKEYNALSNA